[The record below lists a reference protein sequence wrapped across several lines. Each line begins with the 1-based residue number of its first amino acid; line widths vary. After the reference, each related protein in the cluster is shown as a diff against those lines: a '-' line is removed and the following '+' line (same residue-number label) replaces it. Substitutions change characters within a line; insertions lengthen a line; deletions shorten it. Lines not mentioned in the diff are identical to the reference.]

1 MKSKALALYSG
12 IVGLVGGLYLLIAP
26 FLLLAAVVST
36 AATATVTQS
45 PELTESTTVTQS
57 PELTASTTVT
67 QSPELTASTTV
78 AGVAGVLLPTVLK
91 IAILVLGIVAIVYY
105 KGESRVGSAPSVLL
119 IVGGAVGLIPALGW
133 VGGILAIIGGSLF
146 LGSLKKFKVEG

>member
-1 MKSKALALYSG
+1 MKSKVLALYSG

-36 AATATVTQS
+36 AATATATQS
-45 PELTESTTVTQS
+45 PELA
-57 PELTASTTVT
+57 ASTTVT
-67 QSPELTASTTV
+67 
-78 AGVAGVLLPTVLK
+78 GVLLPTVLK
-91 IAILVLGIVAIVYY
+91 IAILVSGIVAIVYY

>member
-36 AATATVTQS
+36 AATAT
-45 PELTESTTVTQS
+45 
-57 PELTASTTVT
+57 AT

-78 AGVAGVLLPTVLK
+78 AGIAGVLLPNVLK

-105 KGESRVGSAPSVLL
+105 KGESRIGSAPSVLL

>member
-12 IVGLVGGLYLLIAP
+12 IVGLVGGIYLLIAP
-26 FLLLAAVVST
+26 FLLLAAV
-36 AATATVTQS
+36 
-45 PELTESTTVTQS
+45 
-57 PELTASTTVT
+57 
-67 QSPELTASTTV
+67 
-78 AGVAGVLLPTVLK
+78 AGVLLPTILK